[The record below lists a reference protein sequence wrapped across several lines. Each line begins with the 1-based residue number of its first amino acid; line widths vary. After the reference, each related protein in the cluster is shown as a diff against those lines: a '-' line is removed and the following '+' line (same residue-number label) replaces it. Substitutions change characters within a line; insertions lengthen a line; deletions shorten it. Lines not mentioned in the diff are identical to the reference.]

1 MSFMNPIDCGIYPAT
16 FEGKQGF
23 VVKTRHGTC
32 IFQTNRGNWRDDKV
46 SEKELTII
54 EEQDNR
60 ENQIKLD
67 KIKNTLFTHESLRH
81 LFFKRKS

>member
-1 MSFMNPIDCGIYPAT
+1 MNPIDCGIYPAT

-32 IFQTNRGNWRDDKV
+32 IFQTNRGNWRDDEV

-54 EEQDNR
+54 EEQDNGVSLIFTTTGV
-60 ENQIKLD
+60 EIKG
-67 KIKNTLFTHESLRH
+67 KPRLFTYGQ
-81 LFFKRKS
+81 